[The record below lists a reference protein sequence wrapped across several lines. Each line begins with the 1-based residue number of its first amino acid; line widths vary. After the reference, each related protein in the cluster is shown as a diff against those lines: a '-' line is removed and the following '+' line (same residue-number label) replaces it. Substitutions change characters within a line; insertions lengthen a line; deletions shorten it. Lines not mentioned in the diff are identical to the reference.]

1 MQPSERIARIGEVDV
16 DPRPL
21 ALRRGKNSVDVEKWE
36 AERLKTEKPQ
46 GIEVKRVRPVVPQQS
61 QRAKKA

>member
-1 MQPSERIARIGEVDV
+1 MQPSERIAGVVEVDV

-21 ALRRGKNSVDVEKWE
+21 ALRRGKNRVDVEKRK

-46 GIEVKRVRPVVPQQS
+46 GTEIKRVRPTMPQQS
-61 QRAKKA
+61 QRPEKA